1 MTRCPGIALACLLA
15 LAACGEDRA
24 PAPQP
29 AEPPAVPATQPPAAV
44 PAPAP
49 EAPKVEA
56 PAPDTD
62 PDKALAG
69 RVMQALEGESKIQA
83 AAIDVTASG
92 GNVTLWGTASSEG
105 ERERAAR
112 AAAKVD
118 GVKSVDNKL
127 AVVRGS

>member
-56 PAPDTD
+56 PAPD